1 MTNFKFSPLNTED
14 EELLFRAIRQLPPS
28 RTYNCIECDS
38 LVTFSSIEVYSRCP
52 NCHRQAK
59 HRSLGGGLDLQD
71 LLLMSLQWF
80 HIAGYEL
87 PANLTRLVDSD
98 WDDLDSYYAP
108 DD

>member
-1 MTNFKFSPLNTED
+1 
-14 EELLFRAIRQLPPS
+14 
-28 RTYNCIECDS
+28 
-38 LVTFSSIEVYSRCP
+38 
-52 NCHRQAK
+52 
-59 HRSLGGGLDLQD
+59 
-71 LLLMSLQWF
+71 MSLQWF